1 MPSSLASPFF
11 ILITMNIPST
21 IFIGYGNPD
30 RQDDGV
36 AWHILAN
43 LAQKLGKPVPTSW
56 EEPFEIGKEYPHLL
70 FQLQLNP
77 EVTETLAQYQI
88 VCFVDAH
95 TGDIP
100 NDIQFGEV
108 SEGYQTSPFTHHMTA
123 EACLKLTNT
132 LYRSEPK
139 AYLLSVRGYSFGFT
153 QNLSPQTAFLSAIA
167 ANKAWDWL
175 NNLPPDLTGI

>member
-1 MPSSLASPFF
+1 MK
-11 ILITMNIPST
+11 TPST
-21 IFIGYGNPD
+21 IIIGYGNPD

-36 AWHILAN
+36 AWHILAGF
-43 LAQKLGKPVPTSW
+43 AQRLNRKVPTDW
-56 EEPFEIGKEYPHLL
+56 EDPFEIGEDFPHIL

-77 EVTETLAQYQI
+77 EVSETLAQYENI
-88 VCFVDAH
+88 LFVDAH

-108 SEGYQTSPFTHHMTA
+108 SEGFQTSPFTHHMTA
-123 EACLKLTNT
+123 EACLDLTRT
-132 LYRSEPK
+132 LYQSKPR

-167 ANKAWDWL
+167 VNKGMDWL
-175 NNLPPDLTGI
+175 TQLEKPDEKKKE